1 MKRFW
6 PAVLLGVLLLS
17 ALFPAA
23 GLAQQNLPQH
33 RALRWLQTQQAA
45 DGGFSNGAS
54 AESSLSVT
62 ADAIVAIVSGGENP
76 RQWRNNGR
84 TPVDFLKAQV
94 GAGSTDG
101 AGQAAKAALAV
112 VAIGDNPRSV
122 AGVDL
127 LSLIQNSYD
136 PTTGYG
142 EGPFDTALAIL
153 AIHAAGAQINP
164 GALGTLLGYRLADG
178 SYSFNGDRSPG
189 AGDSNT
195 TAMVVQALVAA
206 GASPSDVQPS
216 LAYFKAVQNDDS
228 GWTYQKP
235 SPYGEA
241 TDANSTALVA
251 QALLASG
258 QNLADWGDPIRP
270 LLALQQDDGGF
281 AFNHDTPQSN
291 VLATVGVVPALGGI
305 TLANVPVLPSED
317 VPASGPDIPITLL
330 VIGLLIVLFI
340 IAAVAN
346 RTSSRP

>member
-1 MKRFW
+1 MKRLW
-6 PAVLLGVLLLS
+6 PAMVLAVMLS
-17 ALFPAA
+17 AALFPAA
-23 GLAQQNLPQH
+23 GMAQQNLPQH
-33 RALRWLQTQQAA
+33 RALQWLESQQTA

-54 AESSLSVT
+54 AEGSLSVT

-76 RQWRNNGR
+76 RQWRNNGH
-84 TPVDFLKAQV
+84 TPVDFLEAQV
-94 GAGSTDG
+94 GAGGTDG

-112 VAIGDNPRSV
+112 VATGDDPKSV

-127 LSLIQNSYD
+127 LSLIQNDYD
-136 PTTGYG
+136 PDTGYG
-142 EGPFDTALAIL
+142 QGPFDTALSIL
-153 AIHAAGAQINP
+153 AIHAAGGQINP
-164 GALGTLLGYRLADG
+164 GALGILLGYRLADG
-178 SYSFNGDRSPG
+178 SYSFNGDQTPG

-206 GASPSDVQPS
+206 GASPSDLQPS
-216 LAYFKAVQNDDS
+216 LSYFKSSQNDDS

-281 AFNHDTPQSN
+281 AFNQDTPQSN
-291 VLATVGVVPALGGI
+291 VLATIGVVPALGGI
-305 TLANVPVLPSED
+305 TLVNIPVLPSENE
-317 VPASGPDIPITLL
+317 PASGPDVPITLL
-330 VIGLLIVLFI
+330 VIGLLAVLFI
-340 IAAVAN
+340 IAAIAN
-346 RTSSRP
+346 RTSNRS